1 MFFGINYVT
10 IYIIYKYA
18 NFVCESFVLQDCRVL
33 QRAQETQL
41 CKGES
46 IQVARQHGRLK
57 SRQGHQGAIPR
68 KNYICNVNTVCHHSE
83 NTFNSNESH
92 KKEES
97 MAMNAQN
104 ATVRRLGLE
113 VPLYNMG
120 ITWKICLRGAQQ
132 SHTCTHKG
140 QRVRGTFIMPLLQ
153 AVAFSRAAPS
163 SHNDWG
169 CPKYHCH

>member
-1 MFFGINYVT
+1 MNLLFSKT
-10 IYIIYKYA
+10 A
-18 NFVCESFVLQDCRVL
+18 ESFREHKKHSYVRG
-33 QRAQETQL
+33 RAYRWPDNM
-41 CKGES
+41 
-46 IQVARQHGRLK
+46 ADWN
-57 SRQGHQGAIPR
+57 SRQGHQSVIPR